1 MYHQIIAICCQTVKM
16 LLPSCCQ
23 AIKLSSM
30 LSSALLSTSA
40 PKSTTFHQAS
50 ISTRVTSIKSP
61 NHKLVT
67 GVFKIFVCGQS
78 PKGMK
83 WILNPNLCPLSR
95 FSVVDRKYIFQNSNV
110 YAVYE
115 DGSNIFTEHWGEGG
129 FIDFNKQKIR
139 KKLTSIK
146 VYNLL
151 RTQTSSIR
159 DTFLLTL
166 GITSL
171 KCVLSI

>member
-67 GVFKIFVCGQS
+67 GVFKIFIRGQS
-78 PKGMK
+78 PKGNMK
-83 WILNPNLCPLSR
+83 WILNPNLVCHAFQWLIESTFFKIAMGMR
-95 FSVVDRKYIFQNSNV
+95 CMRMGQIFLRN
-110 YAVYE
+110 
-115 DGSNIFTEHWGEGG
+115 TGE
-129 FIDFNKQKIR
+129 KE
-139 KKLTSIK
+139 
-146 VYNLL
+146 V
-151 RTQTSSIR
+151 
-159 DTFLLTL
+159 LLTL
-166 GITSL
+166 TNKKLERS
-171 KCVLSI
+171 

>member
-83 WILNPNLCPLSR
+83 WILNPNLVCHAFQWLIESKFFKIAICMR
-95 FSVVDRKYIFQNSNV
+95 CMRMGQIF
-110 YAVYE
+110 
-115 DGSNIFTEHWGEGG
+115 
-129 FIDFNKQKIR
+129 
-139 KKLTSIK
+139 
-146 VYNLL
+146 LL
-151 RTQTSSIR
+151 NARGKEI
-159 DTFLLTL
+159 LLTL
-166 GITSL
+166 TNKKLERI
-171 KCVLSI
+171 